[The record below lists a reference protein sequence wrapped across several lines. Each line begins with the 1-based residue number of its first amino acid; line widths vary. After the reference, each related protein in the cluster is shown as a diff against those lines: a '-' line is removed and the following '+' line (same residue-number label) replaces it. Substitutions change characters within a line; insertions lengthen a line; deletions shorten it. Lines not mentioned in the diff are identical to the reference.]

1 MKEGDAMRRGT
12 TPTIVLT
19 ITNDDGTN
27 CDLTSAEN
35 HVTFSEVGTDYEI
48 TKTDEDITATVSGK
62 ATVIS
67 VTLTQAETLGFSE
80 NHSVRV
86 QVRSKLDEVVTAS
99 EIATFNV
106 GEILLD
112 GEI

>member
-1 MKEGDAMRRGT
+1 MRRGT
-12 TPTIVLT
+12 TPTVVLT

-35 HVTFSEVGTDYEI
+35 YVTFSEVGSNYEI
-48 TKTDEDITATVSGK
+48 TKSGEDVTAEVSGK

-67 VTLTQAETLGFSE
+67 VPLSQEETLGFGQ
-80 NHSVRV
+80 NRSVRV
-86 QVRSKLDEVVTAS
+86 QVRSKVDDIATAS

-106 GEILLD
+106 GEILLE